1 MSLLTGPRT
10 GRWTDES
17 NHHHIQW
24 LQSDNQAQWL
34 KVAVAICL
42 TLSTPYIFRI
52 FVSSFL
58 GFARWISSGRETSNP
73 PRDEEV
79 QPLTPTRLM
88 NDAKTGRQ
96 MLRRFYDAF
105 RQKESKLEIRHQFFY
120 FFVLSTLCFAFFSQI
135 IASSILTDKMTTNRM
150 GLLASETCGLYEYDN
165 ERWGEEQASRVDS
178 LMVKRENRAAIY
190 AQECYDWGNDKKGKA
205 MTCDFFYNS
214 TLRYNVSPSS
224 CPFDDNEI
232 CRFGAL
238 PGKAVTF
245 DTGYLDSSL
254 LGINANPTYTFRRT
268 TTCAPLSDQPPYV
281 QHFYNS
287 PVDRGYLYQYGKLY
301 NVDDKCEGTPELLTD
316 YTMRIVGHPFEWLA
330 PVYRLNTFAT
340 SLGIPSCDFYQ
351 PHRSLIA
358 PGLDTQSRTKTLTI
372 VFITALHI
380 VYTQKSIDPI
390 FPADDPYKFQDGTVE
405 YYKNSSPKSRA
416 FACIDET
423 QFCDPTNTYCWHEY
437 EKIPDQ
443 VSHIAEDP
451 AYWFMVNALKKSNTY
466 DSIKLRLGSSLLAQ
480 QRVGEARSQALANN
494 HWELEAEHM
503 FKTSLARAQFDA
515 WSLASGEDHDQ
526 DTCKNTVD
534 EFAEGMCGLFKF
546 RAAGHVN
553 IRLWPFW
560 LLCSVLPITFLLSV
574 ELKTY
579 GQIWHSAISS
589 AREIL
594 PKRSNG
600 STSGSA
606 TGALVASDDIN
617 EDAFVVGSATS
628 TRRSSDTP
636 AASAVTPTGQNDL
649 TDASASADGLEISS
663 EAANN
668 HPTQE
673 SMPPASTTTPLVAP
687 THKSR
692 DYGTSSAAHS
702 MHGSRSSVHTHRSGS
717 VLNREVQSLASG
729 EEGSRSSERNDQEWS
744 PLLIHGP
751 VLMVAHVTQAVGKK
765 RTE

>member
-1 MSLLTGPRT
+1 
-10 GRWTDES
+10 
-17 NHHHIQW
+17 
-24 LQSDNQAQWL
+24 
-34 KVAVAICL
+34 
-42 TLSTPYIFRI
+42 
-52 FVSSFL
+52 
-58 GFARWISSGRETSNP
+58 
-73 PRDEEV
+73 
-79 QPLTPTRLM
+79 
-88 NDAKTGRQ
+88 
-96 MLRRFYDAF
+96 
-105 RQKESKLEIRHQFFY
+105 
-120 FFVLSTLCFAFFSQI
+120 
-135 IASSILTDKMTTNRM
+135 
-150 GLLASETCGLYEYDN
+150 
-165 ERWGEEQASRVDS
+165 
-178 LMVKRENRAAIY
+178 
-190 AQECYDWGNDKKGKA
+190 
-205 MTCDFFYNS
+205 
-214 TLRYNVSPSS
+214 
-224 CPFDDNEI
+224 
-232 CRFGAL
+232 
-238 PGKAVTF
+238 
-245 DTGYLDSSL
+245 
-254 LGINANPTYTFRRT
+254 
-268 TTCAPLSDQPPYV
+268 
-281 QHFYNS
+281 
-287 PVDRGYLYQYGKLY
+287 
-301 NVDDKCEGTPELLTD
+301 
-316 YTMRIVGHPFEWLA
+316 
-330 PVYRLNTFAT
+330 
-340 SLGIPSCDFYQ
+340 
-351 PHRSLIA
+351 
-358 PGLDTQSRTKTLTI
+358 
-372 VFITALHI
+372 
-380 VYTQKSIDPI
+380 
-390 FPADDPYKFQDGTVE
+390 
-405 YYKNSSPKSRA
+405 
-416 FACIDET
+416 
-423 QFCDPTNTYCWHEY
+423 
-437 EKIPDQ
+437 
-443 VSHIAEDP
+443 
-451 AYWFMVNALKKSNTY
+451 MVNALKKSNTY

-526 DTCKNTVD
+526 DTYKNTVD

-617 EDAFVVGSATS
+617 EDAFVVESATS

>member
-1 MSLLTGPRT
+1 M
-10 GRWTDES
+10 
-17 NHHHIQW
+17 
-24 LQSDNQAQWL
+24 
-34 KVAVAICL
+34 
-42 TLSTPYIFRI
+42 
-52 FVSSFL
+52 
-58 GFARWISSGRETSNP
+58 
-73 PRDEEV
+73 
-79 QPLTPTRLM
+79 RLI

-105 RQKESKLEIRHQFFY
+105 RQKESKLEIRHQFLY

-135 IASSILTDKMTTNRM
+135 TASSILTDKMMTNRM

-178 LMVKRENRAAIY
+178 LMAKRENRAAIY

-224 CPFDDNEI
+224 CPFYDNEI
-232 CRFGAL
+232 CHAGAL
-238 PGKAVTF
+238 PGGAVTF

-254 LGINANPTYTFRRT
+254 LGINANPTYNFRRT

-301 NVDDKCEGTPELLTD
+301 NVDDKCEGTPELLTKH
-316 YTMRIVGHPFEWLA
+316 TMRIVGHPFEWLA
-330 PVYRLNTFAT
+330 PVYRLK
-340 SLGIPSCDFYQ
+340 
-351 PHRSLIA
+351 
-358 PGLDTQSRTKTLTI
+358 TKTLTI

-390 FPADDPYKFQDGTVE
+390 FPADDIYKFQGGTVK

-416 FACIDET
+416 LACIDET

-451 AYWFMVNALKKSNTY
+451 AYWFM
-466 DSIKLRLGSSLLAQ
+466 
-480 QRVGEARSQALANN
+480 
-494 HWELEAEHM
+494 LEAEHM
-503 FKTSLARAQFDA
+503 FKTSLARAQFDV

-526 DTCKNTVD
+526 DTYKNTVD
-534 EFAEGMCGLFKF
+534 EFAESMCGLFKF

-560 LLCSVLPITFLLSV
+560 VLCSVLPVTFLLSV

-579 GQIWHSAISS
+579 GQVWHSAMRS
-589 AREIL
+589 ARELL
-594 PKRSNG
+594 PKRGNG
-600 STSGSA
+600 SASDSS
-606 TGALVASDDIN
+606 TGALVASDNTN
-617 EDAFVVGSATS
+617 EDAFVVGSASS
-628 TRRSSDTP
+628 TRRRSDTP

-687 THKSR
+687 PTRKSR
-692 DYGTSSAAHS
+692 DYGTSSAAYS

-717 VLNREVQSLASG
+717 VLNRKVRSLANG
-729 EEGSRSSERNDQEWS
+729 EEGSRLSERNDQEWS

-751 VLMVAHVTQAVGKK
+751 VLMVAHVMQAVGKK
-765 RTE
+765 RTK